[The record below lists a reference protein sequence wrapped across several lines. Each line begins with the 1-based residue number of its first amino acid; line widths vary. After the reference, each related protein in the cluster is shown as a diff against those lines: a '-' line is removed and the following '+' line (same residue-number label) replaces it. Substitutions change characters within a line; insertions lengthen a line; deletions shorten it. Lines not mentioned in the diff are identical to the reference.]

1 MKTAQRENRALF
13 VEALIEALSRKYE
26 AALSSATAASP
37 AEAYH
42 AKVRQTILKARSD
55 AFRKRLL
62 TALLAAA
69 LLLLASCTAVYYART
84 ELDFFSAEERE
95 NHLAILF
102 TEEQKASAPNTI
114 EEHYTMTYIPEDF
127 SVKDKASTLVDV
139 EIFLE
144 NENGEMITFH
154 QYAFGGGTAINLD
167 TEHSAWQILNIGERD
182 FVYHKGAYSH
192 SIYWC
197 DGRYLLKLSSNAPI
211 PLEEIEKIA
220 NGITVDEG

>member
-13 VEALIEALSRKYE
+13 AEALTEALSRKYE
-26 AALSSATAASP
+26 AALSSATAATPS
-37 AEAYH
+37 EAYH

-102 TEEQKASAPNTI
+102 TEEQKASAPKTI
-114 EEHYTMTYIPEDF
+114 EEHYTMTYIPEGF
-127 SVKDKASTLVDV
+127 SVKDKAFDEFDV
-139 EIFLE
+139 KIFLE
-144 NENGEMITFH
+144 NENGETIVLRQM
-154 QYAFGGGTAINLD
+154 AFGGSFSLTMDSEMHEWQVLQIDKFDFIYLFGSD
-167 TEHSAWQILNIGERD
+167 THL
-182 FVYHKGAYSH
+182 F
-192 SIYWC
+192 YWC
-197 DGRYLLKLSSNAPI
+197 DGRYLLRLSSNVPI

>member
-13 VEALIEALSRKYE
+13 AEALTEALSHKYE
-26 AALSSATAASP
+26 AALSSAITVTP

-102 TEEQKASAPNTI
+102 TEEQKASAPKTI
-114 EEHYTMTYIPEDF
+114 EEHYTMTYIPEGF
-127 SVKDKASTLVDV
+127 SVKDKTSTPFDV
-139 EIFLE
+139 KIFLE
-144 NENGEMITFH
+144 NENGETIVLR
-154 QYAFGGGTAINLD
+154 QIAFGGSFSLTMDSEMHEWQVLQIDKFDFIYLFGSD
-167 TEHSAWQILNIGERD
+167 THH
-182 FVYHKGAYSH
+182 F
-192 SIYWC
+192 YWC
-197 DGRYLLKLSSNAPI
+197 DGRYLFKAISTIPLSSDE
-211 PLEEIEKIA
+211 LEKIA